1 MRRFGTESTR
11 RSSSREAT
19 APRVDEAAMQA
30 KLKELRGLMASE
42 HAARE
47 TIRDIAELNGGSI
60 WRSSRRPEERA
71 RDPVRASAGS
81 IPGRGAHAH
90 RIGPRLRDLSA
101 EDMSLVERARARA
114 SAEVARVGPVAS
126 RRPDIPERRPGA
138 ASRGAG
144 RVRTSVDVIDH
155 LRPDLIARA
164 MGVNSHP
171 THAHRSSRPGN
182 STPTA
187 RPRSPR
193 VEHVVLHSADL
204 DLRGRLGEG
213 RLVPRPPPGLGPSSR
228 AMARPASGG
237 GGGGAR
243 AGRFG
248 GVGMTLDGAATTT
261 DDDDLS
267 AVEPVG
273 GGGRPPTGERRRA
286 PTDPGASS
294 SWRSSTRDGADV
306 LTARGD
312 DGGDGVGDGVGDRDG
327 VWVAVTA
334 GGVEIVDESGGALLR
349 GEFDEEA
356 NARAFA
362 EALREWRGGGGGDK
376 EGGGGEEGGGDK
388 ELVVRES
395 TRPTTAAAEID
406 VQTDGA
412 GGGLYTGA
420 RRSSSP
426 WGVAARPL
434 AAKPGASYFERLFA
448 KNVER
453 MAGKKV
459 MESMRAE

>member
-1 MRRFGTESTR
+1 
-11 RSSSREAT
+11 
-19 APRVDEAAMQA
+19 MQA

-60 WRSSRRPEERA
+60 WRSSRRPEERT

-164 MGVNSHP
+164 MGTASRP
-171 THAHRSSRPGN
+171 TPAHRSSRPGV

-187 RPRSPR
+187 RPQSPR

-204 DLRGRLGEG
+204 RGQLGEG

-228 AMARPASGG
+228 AIARPVS
-237 GGGGAR
+237 GGGAR

-248 GVGMTLDGAATTT
+248 GVGMTLDGAATM
-261 DDDDLS
+261 DDDLS

-286 PTDPGASS
+286 PTDPGGAS

-306 LTARGD
+306 LTMRGD
-312 DGGDGVGDGVGDRDG
+312 DGGDGDGVVGS
-327 VWVAVTA
+327 VTA

-362 EALREWRGGGGGDK
+362 EALREWRGGAGGGEEGGGDK

-459 MESMRAE
+459 SAWMESTRAK

>member
-1 MRRFGTESTR
+1 
-11 RSSSREAT
+11 
-19 APRVDEAAMQA
+19 MQA

-47 TIRDIAELNGGSI
+47 TIRDVAELNGGSI
-60 WRSSRRPEERA
+60 WRSSRRPEERT

-81 IPGRGAHAH
+81 IPVRGAHA
-90 RIGPRLRDLSA
+90 RRVGPRLRELSA

-164 MGVNSHP
+164 MGTASRP
-171 THAHRSSRPGN
+171 TPAHRSSRPGV

-204 DLRGRLGEG
+204 RGQPGEG

-228 AMARPASGG
+228 AIARPAS
-237 GGGGAR
+237 GGGAR

-248 GVGMTLDGAATTT
+248 GVGMTLDGAATM
-261 DDDDLS
+261 DDDPS

-273 GGGRPPTGERRRA
+273 GC
-286 PTDPGASS
+286 
-294 SWRSSTRDGADV
+294 
-306 LTARGD
+306 
-312 DGGDGVGDGVGDRDG
+312 
-327 VWVAVTA
+327 
-334 GGVEIVDESGGALLR
+334 
-349 GEFDEEA
+349 F
-356 NARAFA
+356 
-362 EALREWRGGGGGDK
+362 
-376 EGGGGEEGGGDK
+376 
-388 ELVVRES
+388 
-395 TRPTTAAAEID
+395 
-406 VQTDGA
+406 
-412 GGGLYTGA
+412 
-420 RRSSSP
+420 
-426 WGVAARPL
+426 
-434 AAKPGASYFERLFA
+434 
-448 KNVER
+448 
-453 MAGKKV
+453 
-459 MESMRAE
+459 

>member
-1 MRRFGTESTR
+1 M
-11 RSSSREAT
+11 
-19 APRVDEAAMQA
+19 DEAAMQA

-47 TIRDIAELNGGSI
+47 TIRDVAELNGGSI
-60 WRSSRRPEERA
+60 WRSSRRPEERT

-81 IPGRGAHAH
+81 IPGRGAHA
-90 RIGPRLRDLSA
+90 RRVGPRLRELSA

-164 MGVNSHP
+164 MGTASRP
-171 THAHRSSRPGN
+171 TPAHRSSRPGV

-187 RPRSPR
+187 RPQSPR

-204 DLRGRLGEG
+204 RGQLGEG

-228 AMARPASGG
+228 AIARPVS
-237 GGGGAR
+237 GGGAR

-248 GVGMTLDGAATTT
+248 GVGMTLDSAATM
-261 DDDDLS
+261 DDDLS

-286 PTDPGASS
+286 PPTDPDAS
-294 SWRSSTRDGADV
+294 SWRSSTRDGADI
-306 LTARGD
+306 LTMRGD
-312 DGGDGVGDGVGDRDG
+312 DDGGGDGDGS
-327 VWVAVTA
+327 VAVTA

-362 EALREWRGGGGGDK
+362 EALREWRGGAGGGEEGGGDK
-376 EGGGGEEGGGDK
+376 EGGGGEEVGGDK

-426 WGVAARPL
+426 WGIAARPL

-459 MESMRAE
+459 SDGMRVK

>member
-1 MRRFGTESTR
+1 
-11 RSSSREAT
+11 
-19 APRVDEAAMQA
+19 MQA

-60 WRSSRRPEERA
+60 WRSSRRPEERT
-71 RDPVRASAGS
+71 RDPVRTSAGS

-164 MGVNSHP
+164 MGANSRP
-171 THAHRSSRPGN
+171 TPAHRSSRPGV

-187 RPRSPR
+187 RPQSPR
-193 VEHVVLHSADL
+193 VERVVLHSADL
-204 DLRGRLGEG
+204 RGQLGEG

-228 AMARPASGG
+228 AMPRPAS
-237 GGGGAR
+237 GGGAR

-248 GVGMTLDGAATTT
+248 GVGMTLDGAATL
-261 DDDDLS
+261 DDDLS

-286 PTDPGASS
+286 PTDPGGAS

-306 LTARGD
+306 LTMRGD
-312 DGGDGVGDGVGDRDG
+312 DGGDGDGVVGS
-327 VWVAVTA
+327 VTA

-362 EALREWRGGGGGDK
+362 EALREWRGGGGGGE
-376 EGGGGEEGGGDK
+376 EGVGGEELVAGGDK

-459 MESMRAE
+459 SAWMESTRAK

>member
-1 MRRFGTESTR
+1 M
-11 RSSSREAT
+11 
-19 APRVDEAAMQA
+19 DEAAMQA

-47 TIRDIAELNGGSI
+47 TIRDVAELNGGPSGG
-60 WRSSRRPEERA
+60 SSRRPEERT

-81 IPGRGAHAH
+81 IPGRGAHA
-90 RIGPRLRDLSA
+90 RRVGPRLRELSA

-164 MGVNSHP
+164 MGAASRP
-171 THAHRSSRPGN
+171 TPAHRSSRPGV

-187 RPRSPR
+187 RPQSPR

-204 DLRGRLGEG
+204 RGQLGEG

-228 AMARPASGG
+228 AIAEARERRRREGRAVRRRRDDAGRRRDDGRRPVR
-237 GGGGAR
+237 GGAR
-243 AGRFG
+243 RRGREAADRGTRRARRPTRARRRG
-248 GVGMTLDGAATTT
+248 GRPLATARTSSRCAATT
-261 DDDDLS
+261 
-267 AVEPVG
+267 AG
-273 GGGRPPTGERRRA
+273 TGTGSV
-286 PTDPGASS
+286 PS
-294 SWRSSTRDGADV
+294 
-306 LTARGD
+306 
-312 DGGDGVGDGVGDRDG
+312 
-327 VWVAVTA
+327 VTA
-334 GGVEIVDESGGALLR
+334 GGVESRRRVRRALLR

-362 EALREWRGGGGGDK
+362 EALREWRGGA
-376 EGGGGEEGGGDK
+376 GGGEEGGGIRRDSARTPGG

-459 MESMRAE
+459 SDGMRVK

>member
-1 MRRFGTESTR
+1 M
-11 RSSSREAT
+11 
-19 APRVDEAAMQA
+19 
-30 KLKELRGLMASE
+30 
-42 HAARE
+42 
-47 TIRDIAELNGGSI
+47 
-60 WRSSRRPEERA
+60 
-71 RDPVRASAGS
+71 
-81 IPGRGAHAH
+81 
-90 RIGPRLRDLSA
+90 
-101 EDMSLVERARARA
+101 ERARARA

-164 MGVNSHP
+164 MGTASRP
-171 THAHRSSRPGN
+171 TPAHRSSRPGV

-193 VEHVVLHSADL
+193 VERVVLHSADL
-204 DLRGRLGEG
+204 RGQLGEG

-228 AMARPASGG
+228 AIARPAS
-237 GGGGAR
+237 GGGAR

-248 GVGMTLDGAATTT
+248 GVGMTLDGAATM
-261 DDDDLS
+261 DDDLS

-286 PTDPGASS
+286 PPTDPGAS

-306 LTARGD
+306 LTMRGD
-312 DGGDGVGDGVGDRDG
+312 DDGGGDGSGCGS
-327 VWVAVTA
+327 VTA

-362 EALREWRGGGGGDK
+362 EALREWRSGAGGGEEGGGDK

-395 TRPTTAAAEID
+395 TRPTTAAAGGG

-412 GGGLYTGA
+412 GGGLYTGS

-434 AAKPGASYFERLFA
+434 AAKPGASYFEVVRE
-448 KNVER
+448 ER
-453 MAGKKV
+453 GANGGKEGQRRDAGQVKV
-459 MESMRAE
+459 CASVGGGSFI

>member
-1 MRRFGTESTR
+1 
-11 RSSSREAT
+11 
-19 APRVDEAAMQA
+19 MQA

-47 TIRDIAELNGGSI
+47 TIRDVAELNGGSI
-60 WRSSRRPEERA
+60 WRSSRRPEERT

-164 MGVNSHP
+164 MGANSRP
-171 THAHRSSRPGN
+171 TPAHRSSRPGV

-187 RPRSPR
+187 RSQSPR

-204 DLRGRLGEG
+204 RGQLGEG

-228 AMARPASGG
+228 AIARPVS
-237 GGGGAR
+237 GGGAR

-248 GVGMTLDGAATTT
+248 GVGMTLDGAATM
-261 DDDDLS
+261 DDDLS

-286 PTDPGASS
+286 PPTDPDAS

-306 LTARGD
+306 LTMRGD
-312 DGGDGVGDGVGDRDG
+312 DGGDGDGS
-327 VWVAVTA
+327 VAVTA

-362 EALREWRGGGGGDK
+362 EALGPRALQ
-376 EGGGGEEGGGDK
+376 
-388 ELVVRES
+388 LVDQEVW
-395 TRPTTAAAEID
+395 PQ
-406 VQTDGA
+406 V
-412 GGGLYTGA
+412 
-420 RRSSSP
+420 P
-426 WGVAARPL
+426 
-434 AAKPGASYFERLFA
+434 K
-448 KNVER
+448 
-453 MAGKKV
+453 AGKSLCEKGN
-459 MESMRAE
+459 

>member
-1 MRRFGTESTR
+1 M
-11 RSSSREAT
+11 
-19 APRVDEAAMQA
+19 DEAAMQA

-60 WRSSRRPEERA
+60 WRSSRRPEERT

-144 RVRTSVDVIDH
+144 RVHLGGRHDH

-164 MGVNSHP
+164 MGANSRP
-171 THAHRSSRPGN
+171 TPAHRSSRPGV

-187 RPRSPR
+187 RPQSPR

-204 DLRGRLGEG
+204 RGQLGEG

-228 AMARPASGG
+228 AMPRPAS
-237 GGGGAR
+237 GGGAR

-248 GVGMTLDGAATTT
+248 GVGMTLDGAATM
-261 DDDDLS
+261 DDDLS

-286 PTDPGASS
+286 PTDPGGAS

-306 LTARGD
+306 LTMRGD
-312 DGGDGVGDGVGDRDG
+312 DGGDGDGGRAVTARLKAGRGEAGAASSTRGPTRGRSRRREGGRGRAGAAGVGDKG
-327 VWVAVTA
+327 
-334 GGVEIVDESGGALLR
+334 R
-349 GEFDEEA
+349 G
-356 NARAFA
+356 R
-362 EALREWRGGGGGDK
+362 RGGRGG
-376 EGGGGEEGGGDK
+376 
-388 ELVVRES
+388 
-395 TRPTTAAAEID
+395 
-406 VQTDGA
+406 
-412 GGGLYTGA
+412 
-420 RRSSSP
+420 
-426 WGVAARPL
+426 
-434 AAKPGASYFERLFA
+434 
-448 KNVER
+448 
-453 MAGKKV
+453 
-459 MESMRAE
+459 